1 MKASAQKRSVA
12 AKVQKA
18 TAVESAGKEGT
29 VGAILR
35 AAQVCLC
42 QTGYVGL
49 STRGVAELAQVPLSQ
64 IHYHFGSK
72 QNLVLALLADQNE
85 RLLKRQAAT
94 FAEAM
99 PLSQRWERA
108 CDYLDEDISS
118 GYVRVLQE
126 MIAAG
131 WSDPLIAAA
140 VRTNLQG
147 WYDLLT
153 KLAKEAGDR
162 LGGLGPFS
170 AAEVAC
176 LVGTAFNGSEA
187 IILLGMESSQTPAR
201 AALRK
206 FGKLIRLM
214 EGETNKSTPS
224 VRGSKQAAVDRT
236 RSAS

>member
-1 MKASAQKRSVA
+1 MKASSQERSAA
-12 AKVQKA
+12 AKAQKA
-18 TAVESAGKEGT
+18 TAVEGAGREIT
-29 VGAILR
+29 FDAILQ
-35 AAQVCLC
+35 AAQTCLC
-42 QTGYVGL
+42 QTGYAGL
-49 STRGVAELAQVPLSQ
+49 STRRVAELAHVPLSQ

-72 QNLVLALLADQNE
+72 QNLVLALLADQTE
-85 RLLKRQAAT
+85 RLLRRQAAT

-140 VRTNLQG
+140 VRKNLQG

-153 KLAKEAGDR
+153 NLAKEAGEA

-187 IILLGMESSQTPAR
+187 VILLGMESSQTPAR

-206 FGKLIRLM
+206 FGKLIRLL
-214 EGETNKSTPS
+214 EGETNKSKTSP
-224 VRGSKQAAVDRT
+224 RGNKRAAVRN
-236 RSAS
+236 RSAK